1 MDKHMRR
8 HQMEKKSVLLA
19 LCAGNAP
26 VTREFASQRPVTQS
40 FDIFFELCL
49 NKRIEKTIV
58 RLVVWDAIALI
69 MKSL

>member
-1 MDKHMRR
+1 MRR
-8 HQMEKKSVLLA
+8 HQMEKINPVTGPLW
-19 LCAGNAP
+19 GNAP

-58 RLVVWDAIALI
+58 RLVV
-69 MKSL
+69 